1 MLFDDDDEDDDDED
15 DCVDYDED
23 DLNEDNEDD
32 CNSDDACDD
41 YNEKGDYDDSISII
55 ILIILESK
63 KKLRINISLLR
74 NINIF
79 KKNFRKLTNYIFYE
93 ILDRKS
99 GQSLAVEP
107 HRKIKGLIINNEI
120 FSNFSF
126 WRSLIWR
133 VAVFTE
139 HFLASASKYFFA
151 IDAVASL
158 KKIPNFSVIFDPLS
172 PVCCHL
178 KS

>member
-1 MLFDDDDEDDDDED
+1 MLFDDDDDDDED
-15 DCVDYDED
+15 DEDEDDCFDYDED

-41 YNEKGDYDDSISII
+41 YNE
-55 ILIILESK
+55 K

-99 GQSLAVEP
+99 SQSLAVEP

-120 FSNFSF
+120 FSNFPF

-139 HFLASASKYFFA
+139 PFLASSSKYFFA

-158 KKIPNFSVIFDPLS
+158 KKIPNFF
-172 PVCCHL
+172 CHF
-178 KS
+178 